1 MLKAFVL
8 IQTVAGTGTKVRNEI
23 GSVPGVRLA
32 QSVTGPY
39 DLIVR
44 AEGADMD
51 ELGRVLSD
59 IQMVPGIKNKLFG
72 GEGLFYAKMTGP
84 GVVWMQT
91 LPFSR
96 LADRIIAAAPGSGGS
111 AKGEGSI
118 LGGLGRM
125 LDGD

>member
-1 MLKAFVL
+1 MLQAYVL

-59 IQMVPGIKNKLFG
+59 IQMVPGLTRTLTCIVKGMAHKL
-72 GEGLFYAKMTGP
+72 
-84 GVVWMQT
+84 
-91 LPFSR
+91 
-96 LADRIIAAAPGSGGS
+96 
-111 AKGEGSI
+111 
-118 LGGLGRM
+118 
-125 LDGD
+125 

>member
-1 MLKAFVL
+1 MLEAFVL
-8 IQTVAGTGTKVRNEI
+8 IQTRAGTGTNVRNEI

-59 IQMVPGIKNKLFG
+59 IQTVPGL
-72 GEGLFYAKMTGP
+72 TR
-84 GVVWMQT
+84 T
-91 LPFSR
+91 LTCIVKGM
-96 LADRIIAAAPGSGGS
+96 AHRI
-111 AKGEGSI
+111 
-118 LGGLGRM
+118 
-125 LDGD
+125 